1 MQPLTEERDDERRK
15 TATLVPPVKVRP
27 WILFSSSF
35 FFLFIPSLSFYPVFQ
50 LYSCIV
56 CGKKKRKK
64 KKKREREGKKETAF
78 AATRSCSLRSNTK
91 RRSRD
96 NCNTRKI
103 FFKYTIVIFIIPII
117 GRLGQYTIVS
127 FQHCLERLLI
137 VPDLVARQI
146 DLDFEK
152 SRFARDGNRQIRGTK
167 IFALLRR
174 GRDRKNW
181 TKRGKGETERGWRK
195 RWT

>member
-1 MQPLTEERDDERRK
+1 MDSL
-15 TATLVPPVKVRP
+15 
-27 WILFSSSF
+27 LFIF
-35 FFLFIPSLSFYPVFQ
+35 FFSFYPLSLFLPRISTLL
-50 LYSCIV
+50 LYRLW
-56 CGKKKRKK
+56 KKEKK
-64 KKKREREGKKETAF
+64 EKKREREGKKETAF
-78 AATRSCSLRSNTK
+78 AATRSACAQ
-91 RRSRD
+91 
-96 NCNTRKI
+96 TRKEDLEI
-103 FFKYTIVIFIIPII
+103 IVIRGKFFSFTIVIFIIPII

-181 TKRGKGETERGWRK
+181 TKRGKGERERGWTKTVDVDRRTIHSRSHFHLNIK
-195 RWT
+195 